1 MCLLG
6 FPFQRGRRYMP
17 HIPSLGYS
25 HYQATRLE
33 PFLVY
38 PDKPNQV
45 QITVNHMDTSNKS
58 HVHDAAVSWV
68 ESVIN
73 NRFTACIMAAG

>member
-25 HYQATRLE
+25 HYQAIRLE

-38 PDKPNQV
+38 PDKPIQV

-73 NRFTACIMAAG
+73 NGFTACIMAAG